1 MKPRTP
7 LHDTSLHDTLWYTK
21 PASRWEEALPLGNGR
36 LGAMVW
42 GGRDEELLDLNEDTL
57 WSGFPRDT
65 INYEAAR
72 ALPRVR
78 ELLANRQ
85 WREAQSLVERS
96 MLGVRCESF
105 QPLGRLRVQ
114 NPLGGARTTGFRRG
128 LDLSEAV
135 AFAPGREAFVSGADQ
150 VIALR
155 WRGASELR
163 VSFECP
169 HPHQL
174 SWEEGDLLLTGR
186 CPSHVADNWKGDHPW
201 PVVYEEG
208 LGTRFCARVRVQ
220 TDGTCKAQA
229 GTMAIRGASTVIV
242 LVVASGNV
250 AGPPEQRCRQDLEAV
265 EGRDWDG
272 LKKRHVRD
280 HRGFYDRMSLEL
292 GASSREDLPT
302 DERLAHFAQGAADE
316 GLVALYARFGRYLL
330 AACSRPG
337 TEPAHLQGL
346 WNPHVMP
353 PWNSDY
359 TTNIN
364 TPMNYWPAEAANLA
378 DCHQP
383 LFRLIA
389 ELEPPGRRVAR
400 LHYGCGGW
408 AAHHNVDFW
417 RMATPTDGDA
427 SWAFWPLGGAWL
439 ATHLLE
445 HWRFGLDRSFLRDQA
460 WPLLR
465 GACEFVL
472 DWLVEGAGGQLT
484 TSPSTSPENRFLV
497 DGMPTAVAVGST
509 LDHSLIRHLL
519 EGLLEAEAELATGDA
534 LVHRARQALERL
546 PRMPLSPQGRV
557 QEWADDLP
565 EAEPGHRHFSSLFG
579 LYPGNEVAP
588 EDFELRE
595 ACRAT
600 IARRLEHGG
609 GHTGWSC
616 AWLINL
622 QARLGDGE
630 AAAAAVRKLLTR
642 STLPNLLDDHPPF
655 QIDGN
660 FGGLAGILEML
671 CQSHTG
677 VIHLLPA
684 LPTAWNEGRV
694 RGLRARGGY
703 TVDFQWFGGRLG
715 RVNVVAQHPGPCRLA
730 WPGGRAERVL
740 TAGQTWTLDLHHIET
755 TGAVP

>member
-1 MKPRTP
+1 MKPRNP
-7 LHDTSLHDTLWYTK
+7 LHDTLWYSQ
-21 PASRWEEALPLGNGR
+21 PANRWEEALPVGNGR

-42 GGRDEELLDLNEDTL
+42 GGLDEEVLNLNEDTL

-78 ELLANRQ
+78 ELLAAKK
-85 WREAQSLVERS
+85 WEEAQDLVEKS
-96 MLGVRCESF
+96 MQGVRCESY
-105 QPLGRLRVQ
+105 QPLGTLRVRRVDQ
-114 NPLGGARTTGFRRG
+114 PPRGIFQRG
-128 LDLSEAV
+128 LDLGEAV
-135 AFAPGREAFVSGADQ
+135 AFAPGREVFASAADQ

-155 WRGASELR
+155 WEGAGDLA
-163 VSFECP
+163 VTLDCP

-174 SWEEGDLLLTGR
+174 VWEDGDLLLTGR
-186 CPSHVADNWKGDHPW
+186 CPTHVADNWKGDHPW

-208 LGTRFCARVRVQ
+208 LGTRFCARVAVV
-220 TDGTCKAQA
+220 AQ
-229 GTMAIRGASTVIV
+229 GRLEWNPVTRTLTVVGAPSVVV
-242 LVVASGNV
+242 LVAASGNV
-250 AGPPEQRCRQDLEAV
+250 SGPPDHRCRQDLAAAREREWAAL
-265 EGRDWDG
+265 RR
-272 LKKRHVRD
+272 RHVRD
-280 HRGFYDRMSLEL
+280 HKSYYDRMTLEL
-292 GASSREDLPT
+292 GPPEGGSDEPGAEGLPT
-302 DERLAHFAQGAADE
+302 DARLTAFAGGGTDP

-378 DCHQP
+378 DCHEP
-383 LFRLIA
+383 LFRLVA
-389 ELEPPGRRVAR
+389 ELQEPGARVAR

-427 SWAFWPLGGAWL
+427 SWAFWPMGGVWL
-439 ATHLLE
+439 AGHLID
-445 HWRFGLDRSFLRDQA
+445 HWRFSLDRSFLRDTA
-460 WPLLR
+460 WPLVK
-465 GACEFVL
+465 GACEFAL
-472 DWLVEGAGGQLT
+472 DWLVEGPLGTLT

-497 DGMPTAVAVGST
+497 PSGHPCAVATGST

-519 EGLLEAEAELATGDA
+519 QGLVEADDA
-534 LVHRARQALERL
+534 LSLGDPLTARARDALTRL
-546 PRMPLSPQGRV
+546 PPMGVSPEGRV
-557 QEWADDLP
+557 LEWADDLQ
-565 EAEPGHRHFSSLFG
+565 EAEPGHRHFSNLFG

-588 EDFELRE
+588 ADAALRQ
-595 ACRAT
+595 ACQAT
-600 IARRLEHGG
+600 IARRLDHGG

-630 AAAAAVRKLLTR
+630 AAGAAVRRLLSQ
-642 STLPNLLDDHPPF
+642 STLPNLFDDHPPF

-660 FGGLAGILEML
+660 FGGLAGVLEML
-671 CQSHTG
+671 CQSQTAE
-677 VIHLLPA
+677 IRLLPA
-684 LPTAWNEGRV
+684 LPKDWPEGRV
-694 RGLRARGGY
+694 TGHRARGAFTLDY
-703 TVDFQWFGGRLG
+703 AWTGGRLQ
-715 RVNVVAQHPGPCRLA
+715 RVSVTAGHPGPCRLA
-730 WPGGRAERVL
+730 WPGGRAERLLV
-740 TAGQTWTLDLHHIET
+740 AGETWTLEP
-755 TGAVP
+755 TGEQP